1 MRAPKDGVSSM
12 WQAHSFYE
20 GYSFYEGPTWWV
32 VREWVSQGLKE
43 HYEVSK
49 ELPPELLTLVKKI
62 DDSDWLF
69 PSIDWQKDVDLLF
82 G

>member
-1 MRAPKDGVSSM
+1 
-12 WQAHSFYE
+12 
-20 GYSFYEGPTWWV
+20 

-49 ELPPELLTLVKKI
+49 ELPSELLTLVKKI